1 MDEWLSELNKHVRE
15 ALPAELPSL
24 IGALEQLKALML
36 VRLTQPVGSFVPQ
49 KDYTAGE
56 LAAHL
61 KAPKGTVY
69 RLYRDGVWP
78 HAFKVGR
85 MKGLRIPSSD
95 VEAWRTNRNDGP
107 RFEVISS
114 SKRPR

>member
-36 VRLTQPVGSFVPQ
+36 VRLTQRVGSFVPQ

-61 KAPKGTVY
+61 KVPKGTVY
-69 RLYRDGVWP
+69 RLYRDGGVAP
-78 HAFKVGR
+78 RLQGR
-85 MKGLRIPSSD
+85 THEGLAHPFFGRRG
-95 VEAWRTNRNDGP
+95 VAN
-107 RFEVISS
+107 
-114 SKRPR
+114 